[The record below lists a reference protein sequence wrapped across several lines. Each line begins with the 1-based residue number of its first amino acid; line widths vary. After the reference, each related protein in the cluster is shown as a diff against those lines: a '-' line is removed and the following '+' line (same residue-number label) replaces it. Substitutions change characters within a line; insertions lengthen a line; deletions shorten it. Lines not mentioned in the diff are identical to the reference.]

1 MKPRFQTKQAFTHT
15 PLNMIIFHSKNSKVL
30 NQEHWFSSDNSFT
43 ATNTLLCGLIWLI
56 FRLFSTKAFVAWF
69 TAQKQLWCHSVFYI
83 ATSSVQ
89 SWRHALFCFLL
100 LLTEDTH
107 NHKLAR
113 AHTHTHHYVPS
124 GHWGLSPPSSLNED
138 EQCSYCKS
146 TKIRIHNLTM
156 TPWRIKEGHNAKTGS
171 LITIQCTLGTLISP
185 GALKDWAKHL
195 KR

>member
-1 MKPRFQTKQAFTHT
+1 MKPSFQTKQAFTHT
-15 PLNMIIFHSKNSKVL
+15 PLKMIIFHSKNSKAL

-113 AHTHTHHYVPS
+113 THTHTTT
-124 GHWGLSPPSSLNED
+124 SP
-138 EQCSYCKS
+138 
-146 TKIRIHNLTM
+146 
-156 TPWRIKEGHNAKTGS
+156 
-171 LITIQCTLGTLISP
+171 LGTGVCPPHRPWTRMSN
-185 GALKDWAKHL
+185 ALTVNLQRLGYIIWQWLLQGL
-195 KR
+195 KKATMRKQEA